1 MAHSDSEIQRET
13 ACSEPAEGA
22 VAPEPNLV
30 SLIIPTRNES
40 QNVVP
45 LLKRLA
51 AALAADG
58 DEHAIEVLFVD
69 DSTDD
74 TLEVITQA
82 AADFP
87 FDVRVIA
94 RPPERR
100 NGLSGAVVEG
110 FSAAQGTW
118 LCVMDADLQH
128 PPELVPVLLARAVA
142 ARADIVVGSRKCDVF
157 GPLGLSRKRAMT
169 SQLLTLLARAWFPR
183 LLRNVSDPLTGLFL
197 VRRAAVDTAV
207 LRPNGFK
214 ILLEIL
220 IRCPGLRVSE
230 IHFDFASR
238 HEGESKADFQE
249 GMNFFRHLLRL
260 RLTAN
265 QSFPRLV
272 LVALVSLVLDP
283 AVFTAGQQ
291 FLSWPYLLTAFAA
304 AQLIILLR
312 FYLTEKWVLGGGHPV
327 PGWPSLR
334 RFWITNQL
342 SLLLLRLPL
351 LLLFISAWRW
361 SSMGAIVLAIL
372 VESVGRYVVSEQWV
386 FSRRG
391 ITMWQ
396 PGIYRYDIHGIL
408 RLESQTPLP
417 ELAHFA
423 TAEPLPQV
431 DIQIRIDRFGTPTP
445 QPGAITYSERL
456 SRFGFG
462 SAVMPGTDFIE
473 IVISPLLAT
482 APFALYKSVLE
493 PVLRW
498 AFVQR
503 GYALVYG
510 AAMARQGEAALI
522 VPERDEGKT
531 EAVLQAIRQADYAFM
546 ADDFVILASDG
557 RLYNFPK
564 PVTVTS
570 SVLRAVGSGQSRQ
583 VWERFKLWLQN
594 LLYLRLGRKVGLQL
608 SRRGW
613 PVATLNIIWQRLW
626 LPPKRPIEDVQPG
639 VALVDT
645 AVLKEVVLLVEAA
658 QSSAPLPAA
667 QVVQFVQRRQQAV
680 QGFPPYD
687 LLLEQLEHAAKAGW
701 QEKEQSIIAQAL
713 QACPGWTLGKQ
724 DKWPQKGQSNVI
736 PAKAGIHLFDQSGFL
751 PSQE

>member
-1 MAHSDSEIQRET
+1 MQSSGRET
-13 ACSEPAEGA
+13 VAETA
-22 VAPEPNLV
+22 VTKEPNLV
-30 SLIIPTRNES
+30 SLIIPTRNEA
-40 QNVVP
+40 QNIVP

-51 AALAADG
+51 AALATDG
-58 DEHAIEVLFVD
+58 SNHAIEVLFVD

-74 TLEVITQA
+74 TPGVVTQA

-87 FDVRVIA
+87 FSVRVIA

-128 PPELVPVLLARAVA
+128 PPELVPVLLSRAVA
-142 ARADIVVGSRKCDVF
+142 ARADIVVGSRKCDMF

-197 VRRAAVDTAV
+197 VRRAAINTAV

-272 LVALVSLVLDP
+272 IVALVSLLLDT
-283 AVFTAGQQ
+283 AVFTITQP
-291 FLSWPYLLTAFAA
+291 LVNWSYLVTAFVA

-312 FYLTEKWVLGGGHPV
+312 FFLTEKWVLGGGHPV
-327 PGWPSLR
+327 PGWPGLR

-342 SLLLLRLPL
+342 SLLFVRLPL
-351 LLLFISAWRW
+351 LLLFISVWRW
-361 SSMGAIVLAIL
+361 SLLAAIVLAIL
-372 VESVGRYVVSEQWV
+372 VESVGRYAVSEQWV

-396 PGIYRYDIHGIL
+396 PGIYRYDLHGIL
-408 RLESQTPLP
+408 RIESQTLLP
-417 ELAHFA
+417 ELAYFA
-423 TAEPLPQV
+423 TAEPLPQI
-431 DIQIRIDRFGTPTP
+431 DIQIRVDRFGTPTP
-445 QPGAITYSERL
+445 QPGAMVYNERL

-462 SAVMPGTDFIE
+462 TVVMPGTDFTE

-503 GYALVYG
+503 GYALVYS
-510 AAMARQGEAALI
+510 AAMARQGEATLI
-522 VPERDEGKT
+522 VPEGDEGKT
-531 EAVLQAIRQADYAFM
+531 EIILQAMRQDDYAFM
-546 ADDFVILASDG
+546 ADDFVILAGDG

-570 SVLRAVGSGQSRQ
+570 SVLRAVTGRRSGQ
-583 VWERFKLWLQN
+583 VWKRFKLWLQN
-594 LLYLRLGRKVGLQL
+594 LLYLRLGRRVGLQL
-608 SRRGW
+608 SQRGW
-613 PVATLNIIWQRLW
+613 PVATLNIIWQRVW
-626 LPPKRPIEDVQPG
+626 LPPKRPIQDVQPN
-639 VALVDT
+639 VALTKT
-645 AVLKEVVLLVEAA
+645 AILKEVVLLLD
-658 QSSAPLPAA
+658 SAKSNMSLPATK
-667 QVVQFVQRRQQAV
+667 VIQFVQQRQNAI
-680 QGFPPYD
+680 QGFPPYE
-687 LLLEQLEHAAKAGW
+687 LLLEQLNNLDTIGW
-701 QEKEQSIIAQAL
+701 QVKEQKIISQAL
-713 QACPGWTLGKQ
+713 QTCLGWTLGRQ
-724 DKWPQKGQSNVI
+724 DKWPQKKQ
-736 PAKAGIHLFDQSGFL
+736 AKSLDVSSEL
-751 PSQE
+751 VLRLNENL

>member
-1 MAHSDSEIQRET
+1 MQRLEKET
-13 ACSEPAEGA
+13 QSQTA
-22 VAPEPNLV
+22 VAGEPNLV
-30 SLIIPTRNES
+30 SIIIPTRNES
-40 QNVVP
+40 QNIFP

-51 AALAADG
+51 AALASEIG
-58 DEHAIEVLFVD
+58 ERSFEVLFVD
-69 DSTDD
+69 DSNDD
-74 TLEVITQA
+74 TPQIIAQA
-82 AADFP
+82 ADAFP
-87 FDVRVIA
+87 FAVRVIA

-110 FSAAQGTW
+110 FAAAQGTW
-118 LCVMDADLQH
+118 ICVMDADLQH
-128 PPELVPVLLARAVA
+128 PPELVPVLLARAKE
-142 ARADIVVGSRKCDVF
+142 ARADIVVGSRKCDFF
-157 GPLGLSRKRAMT
+157 GPLGLSHKRAMT

-214 ILLEIL
+214 ILLELL

-249 GMNFFRHLLRL
+249 GLNFFRHLLRL

-272 LVALVSLVLDP
+272 ILALGSLILDTAAFAGLQQVA
-283 AVFTAGQQ
+283 G
-291 FLSWPYLLTAFAA
+291 WPYLVTAVLV
-304 AQLIILLR
+304 AQLIIILR

-327 PGWPSLR
+327 PGWPSLP

-342 SLLLLRLPL
+342 SLFLVRLPL
-351 LLLFISAWRW
+351 LVLFLSVWGW
-361 SSMGAIVLAIL
+361 PLVTAIIVAIL
-372 VESVGRYVVSEQWV
+372 VESVLRYSLSEQWV

-423 TAEPLPQV
+423 TAEPLPHI
-431 DIQIRIDRFGTPTP
+431 DIQIRVDRFGTPTP
-445 QPGAITYSERL
+445 QPGAIIYSERL

-462 SAVMPGTDFIE
+462 MAVMPGKEFAE

-482 APFALYKSVLE
+482 APFALYKSIVE

-510 AAMARQGEAALI
+510 AAMARQGEATLI
-522 VPERDEGKT
+522 VPESDQGKT
-531 EAVLQAIRQADYAFM
+531 ETVLQAMRQDHTAFM
-546 ADDFVILASDG
+546 ADDFAILAGDG
-557 RLYNFPK
+557 RLYSFPK
-564 PVTVTS
+564 PVTLTPA
-570 SVLRAVGSGQSRQ
+570 VLRAAAVGSQWG
-583 VWERFKLWLQN
+583 WTERLKLRVQT
-594 LLYLRLGRKVGLQL
+594 LLYLRPGRRAGLQL

-613 PVATLNIIWQRLW
+613 PVATMNMMWQRLW
-626 LPPKRPIEDVQPG
+626 LPPKRPIQTLQTAVTLTEQ
-639 VALVDT
+639 
-645 AVLKEVVLLVEAA
+645 AVLKEVVLLVEGANGITQLTA
-658 QSSAPLPAA
+658 SNII
-667 QVVQFVQRRQQAV
+667 QFVIQRQQAI
-680 QGFPPYD
+680 QGFPPYG
-687 LLLEQLEHAAKAGW
+687 LLLDKLNEPNRVDW
-701 QEKEQSIIAQAL
+701 QETEQTIIAQAL
-713 QACPGWTLGKQ
+713 QNCRGWSLGKQ
-724 DKWPQKGQSNVI
+724 DEWPRKQRPDQVENSSDLAFY
-736 PAKAGIHLFDQSGFL
+736 AK
-751 PSQE
+751 

>member
-1 MAHSDSEIQRET
+1 MQRVDEATEAET
-13 ACSEPAEGA
+13 A
-22 VAPEPNLV
+22 VAKEANQV

-45 LLKRLA
+45 LLRRLA
-51 AALAADG
+51 AALAADEAG
-58 DEHAIEVLFVD
+58 PQLEVLFVD

-74 TLEVITQA
+74 TPDVIVKVG
-82 AADFP
+82 ADFP
-87 FDVRVIA
+87 FSVRLIA

-110 FSAAQGTW
+110 FAAAQGTW
-118 LCVMDADLQH
+118 VCVMDADLQH
-128 PPELVPVLLARAVA
+128 PPELVPVLLARAIA
-142 ARADIVVGSRKCDVF
+142 ARADIVVGSRKCDIF

-197 VRRAAVDTAV
+197 VRRAAVDAAV

-238 HEGESKADFQE
+238 HQGESKADFQE

-272 LVALVSLVLDP
+272 ILALLSLCLDT
-283 AVFTAGQQ
+283 AVFAVAYQQ
-291 FLSWPYLLTAFAA
+291 ITWPYLVSAWGA
-304 AQLIILLR
+304 AQIIILLR
-312 FYLTEKWVLGGGHPV
+312 FYLTEKWVLGGGHLV

-342 SLLLLRLPL
+342 SLLLMRLPL
-351 LLLFISAWRW
+351 LLLLISVWRW
-361 SSMGAIVLAIL
+361 PPVAAIVVAIA
-372 VESVGRYVVSEQWV
+372 VESVGRYGLSEQWV

-391 ITMWQ
+391 MTMWQ

-408 RLESQTPLP
+408 RLESQTQLT
-417 ELAHFA
+417 ELDYFS
-423 TAEPLPQV
+423 TVEPLQKV
-431 DIQIRIDRFGTPTP
+431 DIQIRIDRFGTPTS

-462 SAVMPGTDFIE
+462 VAVMPGADFTE

-482 APFALYKSVLE
+482 APFALYKSILE

-498 AFVQR
+498 ALVQR

-510 AAMARQGEAALI
+510 AAMARQDKATLI
-522 VPERDEGKT
+522 VPEGDEGKT
-531 EAVLQAIRQADYAFM
+531 EALLQALRHDEFAFM
-546 ADDFVILASDG
+546 GDDFVLLAGDG
-557 RLYNFPK
+557 RLHNFPK
-564 PVTVTS
+564 PILVTN
-570 SVLRAVGSGQSRQ
+570 SVLRALSSGQRRR
-583 VWERFKLWLQN
+583 WWDRFRLWLQN
-594 LLYLRLGRKVGLQL
+594 LLYLRLGRQVGLQL
-608 SRRGW
+608 SQRGW
-613 PVATLNIIWQRLW
+613 PVATLNIVWQRLW
-626 LPPKRPIEDVQPG
+626 LPPKRPVQDVLSDVPM
-639 VALVDT
+639 VEM
-645 AVLKEVVLLVEAA
+645 AVLNDVVLLVKDAEPGTAMPTTKA
-658 QSSAPLPAA
+658 
-667 QVVQFVQRRQQAV
+667 VRFVQQRQRAI

-687 LLLEQLEHAAKAGW
+687 LLLKQLDSADTVGW
-701 QEKEQSIIAQAL
+701 QEKEQTIIAQAL
-713 QACPGWTLGKQ
+713 QACPGKTLEKQ
-724 DKWPQKGQSNVI
+724 GRWPQKEQAESSKISSELAFQAANGRI
-736 PAKAGIHLFDQSGFL
+736 IKDFAD
-751 PSQE
+751 